1 MKLTEEIRNQRLGE
15 AVASGL
21 EMNCI
26 QDMYFIFDD
35 DGFVTDSDIY
45 GWGKDEEQGTWLNE
59 QAETMQEAW
68 INGIQMLIT
77 QNKLTQRVNY
87 KFKGDIKIYGSSF
100 GSSGIGLLDTVT
112 IEHDE
117 VVVTVTSE

>member
-1 MKLTEEIRNQRLGE
+1 MKLTEKIRNQRLGE
-15 AVASGL
+15 AVAVGL

-35 DGFVTDSDIY
+35 DGFVVDSDIY

-59 QAETMQEAW
+59 QGDTMQEAW
-68 INGIQMLIT
+68 GNSNGIQLLI
-77 QNKLTQRVNY
+77 NGNRIYY

-100 GSSGIGLLDTVT
+100 GSSGIGLLDTVEA
-112 IEHDE
+112 IEYEE
-117 VVVTVTSE
+117 VVVTITSE

>member
-15 AVASGL
+15 AVAVGL
-21 EMNCI
+21 EENCI

-35 DGFVTDSDIY
+35 DGYVTDSDIY
-45 GWGKDEEQGTWLNE
+45 GWGKDEGQETWLNE
-59 QAETMQEAW
+59 QNDTMQEAW
-68 INGIQMLIT
+68 SNGIQMLI
-77 QNKLTQRVNY
+77 NGKRINY

-112 IEHDE
+112 IEHEE
-117 VVVTVTSE
+117 VVVNITSE

>member
-59 QAETMQEAW
+59 QGETMQEAW
-68 INGIQMLIT
+68 SNGIPLLINGKRI
-77 QNKLTQRVNY
+77 NY
-87 KFKGDIKIYGSSF
+87 KFKGDIEIYGSSF